1 MMEML
6 TNFDDKVDDTS
17 DAGAE
22 AKTWE
27 AEAGY
32 GRISVNYIL
41 GWVARNCQESCPGE
55 LKLNRQ
61 GGSDRRKC
69 IFWLQ
74 KSKEVNLAYVRY
86 RTDYSGYL

>member
-41 GWVARNCQESCPGE
+41 GWVARNCQESCPGPAKSSLASTPVPVAE
-55 LKLNRQ
+55 STRKLVDASERTTVA
-61 GGSDRRKC
+61 
-69 IFWLQ
+69 
-74 KSKEVNLAYVRY
+74 VNANAYD
-86 RTDYSGYL
+86 T